1 MEILKQTENCF
12 MPLAAPHPDYRTAP
26 RPDSGIVPCSDYG
39 TPPRLIEGSG
49 GVTRSRFNRAS
60 IRWIISGLAVIAVQL
75 IITQNLPAQD
85 FKTVKDA
92 FQNSYIQEATGEVSA
107 AVNSLKAVYDEKS
120 YELNLRLGWLS
131 YQAGNFT
138 ESLAYYGKAVDLMP
152 YAVEPRF
159 GIVYPGAA
167 MGNWSMV
174 IAQYNKILEITP
186 NNSIAMHRLG
196 LIYYGKKEYD
206 TAKQYFEK
214 VVNLFPFDYDALTML
229 AWSHF
234 QLKNYREAKVLF
246 QKALLNTPG
255 GSSALEGLDLLK

>member
-1 MEILKQTENCF
+1 MEILSSKSKIT
-12 MPLAAPHPDYRTAP
+12 LT
-26 RPDSGIVPCSDYG
+26 GI
-39 TPPRLIEGSG
+39 
-49 GVTRSRFNRAS
+49 
-60 IRWIISGLAVIAVQL
+60 IITMILAVMHIHASA
-75 IITQNLPAQD
+75 QNFSDL
-85 FKTVKDA
+85 KDA
-92 FQNSYIQEATGEVSA
+92 FQESYINEATGEITPA
-107 AVNSLKAVYDEKS
+107 INALKSVYDEKS

-138 ESLAYYGKAVDLMP
+138 ESIAYYNRAIELMP

-174 IAQYNKILEITP
+174 IKQYERILEITP
-186 NNSIAMHRLG
+186 NNSIAMHRIG
-196 LIYYGKKEYD
+196 LIYYGREDYE
-206 TAKQYFEK
+206 TARKYFEK

-234 QLKNYREAKVLF
+234 KLQNLREAKVLF

-255 GSSALEGLDLLK
+255 GTSAIEGLELLE

>member
-1 MEILKQTENCF
+1 MEILKTKKPGLIPGTTPRSDQLTVNSLD
-12 MPLAAPHPDYRTAP
+12 PGKSP
-26 RPDSGIVPCSDYG
+26 RPDRG
-39 TPPRLIEGSG
+39 TE
-49 GVTRSRFNRAS
+49 TRPNPGLETPSWFNRTFLKC
-60 IRWIISGLAVIAVQL
+60 IITGLAAAAVMLFTQQDIA
-75 IITQNLPAQD
+75 AQD

-138 ESLAYYGKAVDLMP
+138 ESLAFYSKAVDLMP

-174 IAQYNKILEITP
+174 ISQYKKILEITP

-196 LIYYGKKEYD
+196 LIYYGKQDYEN
-206 TAKQYFEK
+206 ARQYFVK

-229 AWSHF
+229 AWSNF